1 MAETRLGEPIPDPG
15 LESGAAETPPRFSF
29 PLVVPLGMSRRTV
42 FVLILAAVLPGSAAA
57 QLSAFGGPIAQSD
70 MAYMAGDPALSYSIL
85 EAQLAADST
94 DYELLWRAARAA
106 VVIGIEQEESRDQN
120 HWLDPALRLSE
131 RAVIA
136 RPDGIDGIYW
146 RGVSAGRRAMNASPS
161 YAVGL
166 AEAVYTDAHAIL
178 AADSLHGGA
187 HNMLGKLN
195 YEIMSLSW
203 FERTVAKTFM
213 GNDALDDTSW
223 ENAEY
228 HLQRAVDAWPDF
240 ILFHFDMGQL
250 HRKRDRQDQ
259 AIESFRQALTLR
271 AVHPIDRR
279 LQDQAREILIEWGV
293 PEVELTS
300 GTSRDR

>member
-1 MAETRLGEPIPDPG
+1 MMDRAPHVPFAIDPR
-15 LESGAAETPPRFSF
+15 AVHRPTCRSF
-29 PLVVPLGMSRRTV
+29 A
-42 FVLILAAVLPGSAAA
+42 VLLAIAVLPAGAWA
-57 QLSAFGGPIAQSD
+57 QLSAFGSPIQRSE
-70 MAYMAGDPALSYSIL
+70 MAYMAGDPALSYAIL
-85 EAQLAADST
+85 EEHLAADSSN
-94 DYELLWRAARAA
+94 YEALWRAARAA
-106 VVIGIEQEESRDQN
+106 VVVGVELEGTREQN
-120 HWLDPALRLSE
+120 HWLDPAIRLSE
-131 RAVIA
+131 RAVMV

-146 RGVSAGRRAMNASPS
+146 RGVAAGRRAMNASPS

-166 AEAVYTDAHAIL
+166 AEAVYNDAHAIL

-228 HLQRAVDAWPDF
+228 HLQRAVETWPDF

-250 HRKRDRQDQ
+250 HRKRDRRDQ
-259 AIESFRQALTLR
+259 AVESFRQALTLR

-279 LQDQAREILIEWGV
+279 LQEQARDILTEWGE
-293 PEVELTS
+293 PEVAETS
-300 GTSRDR
+300 GAVRGR